1 LLLFEPHMI
10 KKKILLTGA
19 SGTVGKEVFKE
30 LLSRINEYEI
40 CLFLRGSRKNKK
52 LFNRYKDKI
61 RIVWGILQNY
71 EEVKEAVNEQDVVI
85 HVAAALP
92 DVAFK
97 NPEIV
102 VSTNVDGTQNVI
114 NAMVSQTKPP
124 KLIYTSSVAVY
135 GDRRENPIIR
145 LSDPIDDVTKDI
157 YTITKI
163 KTERLV
169 KESKLEY
176 SIFRVSYVV
185 ATDVIKFRP
194 VMFFIALDSS
204 VEAIHAK
211 DVGLALVNAIDSN
224 GIWNKTFNL
233 GGGKQCQIL
242 YKDNIN
248 DMFEIMGFG
257 RGFLPD
263 EAFSKHHSHCG
274 YFDDQET
281 SSLQSILKFQNLTL
295 EDFYSEVKRWIG
307 FKRHLI
313 PLVKPILRW
322 YILRKSEFY
331 QNYKKKESE
340 VAN

>member
-1 LLLFEPHMI
+1 MI
-10 KKKILLTGA
+10 KKKVLLTGA
-19 SGTVGKEVFKE
+19 SGTIGKEIFKE

-61 RIVWGILQNY
+61 RIVWGTLQNY

-102 VSTNVDGTQNVI
+102 VSTNVNGTQNVI
-114 NAMVSQTKPP
+114 NAMLSQSYRP
-124 KLIYTSSVAVY
+124 KLIYTSSVSVY

-145 LSDPIDDVTKDI
+145 LSDPIDEDTKDV
-157 YTITKI
+157 YTSSKI
-163 KTERLV
+163 KAESLI

-185 ATDVIKFRP
+185 ATDVIKLRP
-194 VMFFIALDSS
+194 VMFFIALDTS
-204 VEAIHAK
+204 VETIHAK

-224 GIWNKTFNL
+224 DIWNKTFNL

-242 YKDNIN
+242 FRDNIN
-248 DMFEIMGFG
+248 DVFEIMGFG

-274 YFDDQET
+274 LFDDHET
-281 SSLQSILKFQNLTL
+281 SYLQSILRFQNFTL
-295 EDFYSEVKRWIG
+295 EDFYEEVKKWIG
-307 FKRHLI
+307 IKRYLI

-331 QNYKKKESE
+331 QNYKNNNQK
-340 VAN
+340 

>member
-1 LLLFEPHMI
+1 MI
-10 KKKILLTGA
+10 KKKVLLTGA
-19 SGTVGKEVFKE
+19 SGTVGREIFKE
-30 LLSRINEYEI
+30 LLSRINAYEI
-40 CLFLRGSRKNKK
+40 CLFLKGSRKNKK

-61 RIVWGILQNY
+61 RIVWGTLQNY
-71 EEVKEAVNEQDVVI
+71 EEVKEAVDDQDVVI
-85 HVAAALP
+85 HIAAALP

-97 NPEIV
+97 SPEIV
-102 VSTNVDGTQNVI
+102 VSVNVDGTRNVI
-114 NAMVSQTKPP
+114 NAMLSQSHRP

-135 GDRRENPIIR
+135 GDRRENPIIK
-145 LSDPIDDVTKDI
+145 LSDPIDDNTKDI
-157 YTITKI
+157 YTSTKI
-163 KTERLV
+163 KTERLI
-169 KESKLEY
+169 KESKLDY

-185 ATDVIKFRP
+185 ATNIIKLRP

-224 GIWNKTFNL
+224 EIWNKTFNL

-257 RGFLPD
+257 RGFIPD

-274 YFDDQET
+274 FFDDRET
-281 SSLQSILKFQNLTL
+281 NYIQNILKFQNFTL
-295 EDFYSEVKRWIG
+295 EDFYAEVKKWIG
-307 FKRHLI
+307 IKRYLI

-331 QNYKKKESE
+331 QSYKNNQK
-340 VAN
+340 

>member
-1 LLLFEPHMI
+1 MI
-10 KKKILLTGA
+10 KKKVLLTGA
-19 SGTVGKEVFKE
+19 SGTIGKEIFKE

-61 RIVWGILQNY
+61 RIVWGTLQNY
-71 EEVKEAVNEQDVVI
+71 EEVKEAVNKQDVVI
-85 HVAAALP
+85 HVAGALP

-97 NPEIV
+97 YPEIV

-114 NAMVSQTKPP
+114 NAMLSQLYPP
-124 KLIYTSSVAVY
+124 KLIYTSSVSVY

-145 LSDPIDDVTKDI
+145 LSDPIDEDTKDV
-157 YTITKI
+157 YTSSKI
-163 KTERLV
+163 KAESLI

-185 ATDVIKFRP
+185 ATDVIKLRP
-194 VMFFIALDSS
+194 VMFFMALDTS
-204 VEAIHAK
+204 VEVIHAK

-224 GIWNKTFNL
+224 EIWNKTFNL
-233 GGGKQCQIL
+233 SGGKQCQIL
-242 YKDNIN
+242 FRDNIN
-248 DMFEIMGFG
+248 DVLEIMGFG

-263 EAFSKHHSHCG
+263 EAFSKYHNHCG
-274 YFDDQET
+274 FFDDQET
-281 SSLQSILKFQNLTL
+281 SYLESILMFQNFTL
-295 EDFYSEVKRWIG
+295 EDFYAEVKKWIG
-307 FKRHLI
+307 IKRYLI
-313 PLVKPILRW
+313 PIVKPIIRW

-331 QNYKKKESE
+331 QNYKRKESE

>member
-1 LLLFEPHMI
+1 MI
-10 KKKILLTGA
+10 KKKVLLTGA
-19 SGTVGKEVFKE
+19 SGTIGKEIFKE

-61 RIVWGILQNY
+61 RIFWGTLQNY
-71 EEVKEAVNEQDVVI
+71 EEVKEAVNKQDVVI
-85 HVAAALP
+85 HVAGALP

-97 NPEIV
+97 YPEIV

-114 NAMVSQTKPP
+114 NAMLSQLYPP
-124 KLIYTSSVAVY
+124 KLIYTSSVSVY

-145 LSDPIDDVTKDI
+145 LSDPIDEDTKDV
-157 YTITKI
+157 YTSSKI
-163 KTERLV
+163 KAESLI

-185 ATDVIKFRP
+185 ATDVIKLRP
-194 VMFFIALDSS
+194 VMFFMALDTS
-204 VEAIHAK
+204 VEVIHAK

-224 GIWNKTFNL
+224 EIWNKTFNL
-233 GGGKQCQIL
+233 SGGKQCQIL
-242 YKDNIN
+242 FRDNIN
-248 DMFEIMGFG
+248 DVLEIMGFG

-263 EAFSKHHSHCG
+263 EAFSKHHTHCG
-274 YFDDQET
+274 FFDDQET
-281 SSLQSILKFQNLTL
+281 SYLQSILMFQNFTL
-295 EDFYSEVKRWIG
+295 EDFYAEVKKLIG
-307 FKRHLI
+307 IKRYLI
-313 PLVKPILRW
+313 PIVKPIIRW

>member
-1 LLLFEPHMI
+1 MI
-10 KKKILLTGA
+10 KKKVLLTGA
-19 SGTVGKEVFKE
+19 SGTIGKEIFKE

-61 RIVWGILQNY
+61 RIFWGTLQNY
-71 EEVKEAVNEQDVVI
+71 EEVKEAVNKQDVVI
-85 HVAAALP
+85 HVAGALP

-97 NPEIV
+97 YPEIV

-114 NAMVSQTKPP
+114 NAMLSQLYPP
-124 KLIYTSSVAVY
+124 KLIYTSSVSVY

-145 LSDPIDDVTKDI
+145 LSDPIDEDTKDV
-157 YTITKI
+157 YTSSKI
-163 KTERLV
+163 KAESLI

-185 ATDVIKFRP
+185 ATDVIKLRP
-194 VMFFIALDSS
+194 VMFFMALDTS
-204 VEAIHAK
+204 VEVIHAK

-224 GIWNKTFNL
+224 EIWNKTFNL
-233 GGGKQCQIL
+233 SGGKQCQIL
-242 YKDNIN
+242 FRDNIN
-248 DMFEIMGFG
+248 DVLEIMGFG

-263 EAFSKHHSHCG
+263 EAFSKHHTHCG
-274 YFDDQET
+274 FFDDQET
-281 SSLQSILKFQNLTL
+281 SYLQSILMFQNFTL
-295 EDFYSEVKRWIG
+295 EDFYAEVKKWIG
-307 FKRHLI
+307 KKRYLI
-313 PLVKPILRW
+313 PIVKPIIRW